1 MRLRYEWKFA
11 DNYNAFWQIGAN
23 RTGSM
28 YNQPATYPS
37 GAGVTDVTTV
47 ELRYLQAGYNTVDAS
62 LGVAKDNWNVSLYGT
77 NLNNSHASVF
87 TSSAQFIE
95 SQVPIHPRVI
105 GLKAGFTF

>member
-1 MRLRYEWKFA
+1 
-11 DNYNAFWQIGAN
+11 
-23 RTGSM
+23 M

-47 ELRYLQAGYNTVDAS
+47 ELRYLQAAYTTVDAS

-95 SQVPIHPRVI
+95 SQVPIRPARDRPEGRLQV
-105 GLKAGFTF
+105 LSAAV